1 MTRTRTTWATGMLAA
16 AALVLS
22 ACGAGDDGGT
32 TQSASGLDQV
42 TVGII
47 PILDVAP
54 IYLGQD
60 QGFFEDEGIELT
72 LESGQGGAAILPGVE
87 SGQFQFG
94 FSNNTSL
101 LVAKDKGLDV
111 RIVSAGNSTTGEVG
125 ADFSAVVALEGSG
138 IEDAADLE
146 GKRVAVNTL
155 NNIGSTTI
163 NNAVREA
170 GGDPSSIDYVE
181 LGFPDMPGALSG
193 GQVDAAWVVE
203 PFLSITQGQGAT
215 PVVWN
220 FAETDPELLVAS
232 YFTSGST
239 ADDDADLV
247 ERFASAMETS
257 LEYAEQNPDE
267 VRRIV
272 QTYTSLDAAAAEDV
286 TLPAFPTDID
296 QDSLQRLAELA
307 VEDGAL
313 GEVPDIDSMLP

>member
-32 TQSASGLDQV
+32 TESASGLDQV

-111 RIVSAGNSTTGEVG
+111 RIVAAGNSTTGEVG
-125 ADFSAVVALEGSG
+125 ADFSAVVA
-138 IEDAADLE
+138 
-146 GKRVAVNTL
+146 
-155 NNIGSTTI
+155 
-163 NNAVREA
+163 
-170 GGDPSSIDYVE
+170 P
-181 LGFPDMPGALSG
+181 
-193 GQVDAAWVVE
+193 
-203 PFLSITQGQGAT
+203 
-215 PVVWN
+215 
-220 FAETDPELLVAS
+220 
-232 YFTSGST
+232 
-239 ADDDADLV
+239 
-247 ERFASAMETS
+247 
-257 LEYAEQNPDE
+257 
-267 VRRIV
+267 
-272 QTYTSLDAAAAEDV
+272 
-286 TLPAFPTDID
+286 
-296 QDSLQRLAELA
+296 
-307 VEDGAL
+307 
-313 GEVPDIDSMLP
+313 

>member
-32 TQSASGLDQV
+32 TESASGLDQV

-125 ADFSAVVALEGSG
+125 ADFSAVVAPEGGG

-163 NNAVREA
+163 NDAVREA

-215 PVVWN
+215 PVLWN
-220 FAETDPELLVAS
+220 FAEADPELMVAS

-239 ADDDADLV
+239 ADADADLV

-272 QTYTSLDAAAAEDV
+272 QTYTSLDAEAAEGV
-286 TLPAFPTDID
+286 TLPAFPTDVD
-296 QDSLQRLAELA
+296 QDSLERLAELA

-313 GEVPDIDSMLP
+313 SEVPDIDSMLP